1 MGRRLLQAAKV
12 DPADRVC
19 IADGLCAVCGGWIC
33 KGQFALPA
41 DIVSRPADQAVCA
54 WCFEKAIRAGVLRRF
69 GRCSAN

>member
-1 MGRRLLQAAKV
+1 MDRRLLQAAKV

-33 KGQFALPA
+33 KGQFALPG
-41 DIVSRPADQAVCA
+41 DVFGYQLDQAVCA
-54 WCFEKAIRAGVLRRF
+54 WCYEKASRAGVLRWF